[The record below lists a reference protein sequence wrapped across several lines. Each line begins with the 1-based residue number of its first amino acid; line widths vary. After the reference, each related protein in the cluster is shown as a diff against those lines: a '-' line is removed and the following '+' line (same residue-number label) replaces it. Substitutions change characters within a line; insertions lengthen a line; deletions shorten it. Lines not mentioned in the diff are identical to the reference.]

1 MDSTNKG
8 LVAAIDALAQTAIN
22 KDAPAGV
29 VHNVST
35 GEIVHTPKRRLCVK
49 CGKTYA
55 SYQSLW
61 KHKKRICKRSN
72 KPVGQVVSNYKY
84 VKPIILKWNGTSWET
99 RSKNITYQMNLG
111 RDLSNLLERGA
122 IKDDA
127 LNSCQREYI
136 QMYKTLFKSVED
148 EF

>member
-1 MDSTNKG
+1 MDSSNKG
-8 LVAAIDALAQTAIN
+8 LVAAIDALAQTATN
-22 KDAPAGV
+22 KDAPAGA

-61 KHKKRICKRSN
+61 KHKNRICKRSN
-72 KPVGQVVSNYKY
+72 KPVSQVVSNYKY